1 MKNIKDPKPI
11 VLFPADVLRA
21 VSEAFDGVS
30 EDSRSLAAELRA
42 TLSATTGI
50 GLAAPQIGVSKRMIL
65 LRCDPKTQAGGGLIM
80 IDPVI
85 VGTSDTCT
93 PMMEGCLSLPGER
106 FSVTRPEKVM
116 VEYLSETGRIRT
128 AELAGLAAKC
138 VQHEIDHLDGILILD
153 RLDRAA
159 QAPAIAYPRIGAME
173 AATVSHFPR
182 SR

>member
-1 MKNIKDPKPI
+1 MANIKDPKPV

-21 VSEAFDGVS
+21 VCEAFEGVS
-30 EDSRSLAAELRA
+30 EDTRGLASELRA

-65 LRCDPKTQAGGGLIM
+65 LRCDPKTRAGGGLIM

-85 VGTSDTCT
+85 VETSDIRT

-106 FSVTRPEKVM
+106 FSVIRPEKVM

-128 AELAGLAAKC
+128 VELEGLAAKC
-138 VQHEIDHLDGILILD
+138 VQHEIDHLDGVLI
-153 RLDRAA
+153 LDRAA
-159 QAPAIAYPRIGAME
+159 QAAAISYPRIGAME